1 MTSLPFDPDDEVL
14 RCLVEALTESG
25 QAVSIFD
32 AEDNLRY
39 ANKTYQGMFLGSYEG
54 PFTFTGITRH
64 AHRNGLGVR
73 IDDGDVQAFLA
84 RTLPRRRS
92 VARKSFETDLVDG
105 RWFWIDHTV
114 LPNGWV
120 LSVGADITAL
130 KNNEKSLRQ
139 AHEAA
144 LKASQTDQLTG
155 LPNRRHIL
163 GLLDEALAA
172 NEGTGSGLCAAV
184 IDIDH
189 FKAINDAHGHEAG
202 DAVLEHFARSC
213 RERVRTQDHL
223 GRTGGEEFLLLLPE
237 VRLDDAVRIID
248 RVRDGFPPGVLG
260 HSGLKLPCT
269 FSAGV
274 TEALPDDDRSSI
286 LRRADRALYTAKEEG
301 RNRTRIGSEA
311 AR

>member
-1 MTSLPFDPDDEVL
+1 MTSSPFYPDDEAL
-14 RCLVEALTESG
+14 GYLVEALTESG

-32 AEDNLRY
+32 ADDNLRY
-39 ANKTYQGMFLGSYEG
+39 ANKTYQGMFLGNYDG
-54 PFTFTGITRH
+54 PLTFTDILRH
-64 AHRNGLGVR
+64 AHRSGLGVR
-73 IDDGDVQAFLA
+73 IDDGDVEALIA

-92 VARKSFETDLVDG
+92 VPRKSFETDLVDG

-130 KNNEKSLRQ
+130 KRNEKSLRR

-144 LKASQTDQLTG
+144 LKASRTDQLTE

-163 GLLDEALAA
+163 GLLDQALAA
-172 NEGTGSGLCAAV
+172 NEGKRSGLCVAV

-202 DAVLEHFARSC
+202 DAVLEHFAWSC
-213 RERVRTQDHL
+213 RERVRAQDRL

-248 RVRDGFPPGVLG
+248 RIRDSFPAAVLG
-260 HSGLKLPCT
+260 HSGLELPYT

-286 LRRADRALYTAKEEG
+286 LRRADRALYAAKEGG
-301 RNRTRIGSEA
+301 RNRTRIGSA
-311 AR
+311 GTR